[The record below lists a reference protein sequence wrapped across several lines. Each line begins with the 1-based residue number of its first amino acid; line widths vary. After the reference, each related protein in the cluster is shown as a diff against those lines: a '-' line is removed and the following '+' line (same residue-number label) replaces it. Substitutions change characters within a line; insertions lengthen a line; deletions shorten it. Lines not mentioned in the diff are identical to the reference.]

1 MQGAGQSGPCHR
13 YLAIYLGFEEIE
25 DNYYHFSIDEQLSQM
40 LGSGDEIIFLRLG
53 KYAPSSIHEGWNN
66 SMTNNWDRIILHLL

>member
-13 YLAIYLGFEEIE
+13 YLALYLGFEEIE

-53 KYAPSSIHEGWNN
+53 KYAPYVGIIQSKYLDRRISIF
-66 SMTNNWDRIILHLL
+66 L